1 MVTKI
6 GSAYVRFFGHN
17 EKIITGLTEPD
28 TNKHYLDLSKWI
40 PKDTVAIIIGV
51 NRTSGTG
58 RLRVFP
64 NEGSHYLLLNPATEH
79 TKTVAIKNRRLQ
91 YALSIANDVFDVFL
105 WGYFV
110 EYPIARLKK
119 EG

>member
-58 RLRVFP
+58 
-64 NEGSHYLLLNPATEH
+64 
-79 TKTVAIKNRRLQ
+79 KN
-91 YALSIANDVFDVFL
+91 
-105 WGYFV
+105 
-110 EYPIARLKK
+110 
-119 EG
+119 